1 MMNSTT
7 DTMEEGLVDVLLP
20 PPAEVVVEDTTP
32 TNNTNVDVVNN
43 TTDNNPSPT
52 MNGTDP
58 VLDVV
63 EPVDNNVTTPD
74 PTATTTTTESSTT
87 PKCFEDRT
95 ELKYAVDSCWE
106 GGKGHFSDPD
116 TIIDQTYGATDILN
130 DANEADCNDV
140 KAKYGWPIGTWYV
153 LVVCLHNTKG
163 LVNQSCISC
172 KQKQVCE
179 GCN

>member
-1 MMNSTT
+1 MNSTT
-7 DTMEEGLVDVLLP
+7 DTVEGLVDVVLP
-20 PPAEVVVEDTTP
+20 PSAEAVVEDTTP
-32 TNNTNVDVVNN
+32 TNNTNVVVNN
-43 TTDNNPSPT
+43 TTDDLLPLPSPT
-52 MNGTDP
+52 MNDTDP
-58 VLDVV
+58 VLDAVV
-63 EPVDNNVTTPD
+63 EPINNNITTPD
-74 PTATTTTTESSTT
+74 DPTTTTTESTT

-153 LVVCLHNTKG
+153 LAVCLFCGIT
-163 LVNQSCISC
+163 
-172 KQKQVCE
+172 
-179 GCN
+179 

>member
-7 DTMEEGLVDVLLP
+7 DAMEGLVDVVQP
-20 PPAEVVVEDTTP
+20 PTEAVVVEEDTTP
-32 TNNTNVDVVNN
+32 TNNTNLDVVPL
-43 TTDNNPSPT
+43 PSPT
-52 MNGTDP
+52 MNDTDP

-63 EPVDNNVTTPD
+63 EPINDNITPD

-87 PKCFEDRT
+87 PKCFKDRT

-106 GGKGHFSDPD
+106 GGKGAFSDPGS
-116 TIIDQTYGATDILN
+116 IVDQTYGATDILN

-153 LVVCLHNTKG
+153 LAVCLFCGIT
-163 LVNQSCISC
+163 
-172 KQKQVCE
+172 
-179 GCN
+179 